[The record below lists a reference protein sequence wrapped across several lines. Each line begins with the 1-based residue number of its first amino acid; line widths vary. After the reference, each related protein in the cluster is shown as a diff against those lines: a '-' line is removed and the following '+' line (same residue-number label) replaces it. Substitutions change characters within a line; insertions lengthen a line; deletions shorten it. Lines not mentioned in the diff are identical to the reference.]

1 MSFFPFT
8 FMTSNNNKN
17 KPLKPK
23 KMKQTQANSIQDRV
37 NYYTQAH
44 ANTISAAI
52 ALLIVG
58 AVIVVALYLST
69 HYQAY

>member
-1 MSFFPFT
+1 
-8 FMTSNNNKN
+8 
-17 KPLKPK
+17 
-23 KMKQTQANSIQDRV
+23 MKHVNSIQARV

-44 ANTISAAI
+44 ANTISTIA